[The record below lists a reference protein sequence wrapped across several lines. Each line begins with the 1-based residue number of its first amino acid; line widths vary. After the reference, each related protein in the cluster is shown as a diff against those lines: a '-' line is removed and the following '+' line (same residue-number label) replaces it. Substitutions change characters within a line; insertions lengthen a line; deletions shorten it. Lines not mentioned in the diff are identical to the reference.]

1 MEETIEETPAD
12 PRPIEDLL
20 KLDTFQ
26 GMSDPEIT
34 SIIDYSVQRAAKDAA
49 HAVRLEEIE
58 ARTERDTRSW
68 EALKAAGD
76 ALLASASVPPTFE
89 EVSDPDA

>member
-1 MEETIEETPAD
+1 MDNESTQAD
-12 PRPIEDLL
+12 PRPIEELL

-26 GMSDPEIT
+26 GMSDNEIT
-34 SIIDYSVQRAAKDAA
+34 SIIDYSVKRAASEAA

-58 ARTERDTRSW
+58 ARSERDTKSW
-68 EALKAAGD
+68 EALKASGD

-89 EVSDPDA
+89 VVNDPDA